1 MFRVVKNNLTC
12 LAKILE
18 YNVEHELLFFRITS
32 DIVPFASHSLCK
44 FNWMDIFRGDFEHI
58 GNFIKN
64 NRIRISMHP
73 GQFVLLNA
81 LNENIRSK
89 SIDDLL
95 YHYNVF
101 DSLGVDDSPKVQIH
115 VGGVYGDK
123 RGH

>member
-1 MFRVVKNNLTC
+1 
-12 LAKILE
+12 
-18 YNVEHELLFFRITS
+18 
-32 DIVPFASHSLCK
+32 
-44 FNWMDIFRGDFEHI
+44 MDIFRGDFEHI

-81 LNENIRSK
+81 LNENIHSK

-95 YHYNVF
+95 YHCNVL
-101 DSLGVDDSPKVQIH
+101 DSLGVDDSAKVKIH
-115 VGGVYGDK
+115 AGGVYGDK